1 MAWALIDISSAKAW
15 AIDDNLSLSSDS
27 EESLV
32 ARIHR
37 GVDSVN
43 HARRFATS
51 SVRLGDR
58 YIQFSAAIDVTGDHL
73 RTSCVQWTER
83 LSPRFP
89 KA

>member
-1 MAWALIDISSAKAW
+1 MWLGRSSTSP
-15 AIDDNLSLSSDS
+15 LLRLGRSTTTSLSSDS

-32 ARIHR
+32 AWIHR

-58 YIQFSAAIDVTGDHL
+58 YIQFSAAIDVISDHL